1 MAFEL
6 ALGSVQPSIGLRSME
21 NLGDPDLPLEDEVER
36 TVVSHTEAVQGR
48 VIVPPYQANVGAG
61 SRLDRI
67 LIEHAK
73 LFLDAFREG
82 TRKSSELGAALSWRP
97 EPRNLQAW

>member
-1 MAFEL
+1 
-6 ALGSVQPSIGLRSME
+6 ME
-21 NLGDPDLPLEDEVER
+21 NLGDPDLPLEDEVEH

-61 SRLDRI
+61 SGLDRI
-67 LIEHAK
+67 LLEHAK

-82 TRKSSELGAALSWRP
+82 TRNSSELALRSLGDQNRVISRHSDLRQR
-97 EPRNLQAW
+97 EV